1 MYADVDQ
8 IPPELKT
15 LDTFLLWKYFKKPDG
30 KLIKSPVSETGV
42 RMGYNDPDVLMP
54 FESARELLSKGN
66 DLGMGISLRDGIE
79 ISVGNDSGY
88 LWCLDFDGF
97 VNPYSTQFDDGVK
110 TFINTFPSYT
120 EISPSGTGFKYFFVC
135 DRKPQS
141 KYKIKFGPSEF
152 SEEYPN
158 ITKYSQREIEVFSY
172 KLFLALTGDFLD
184 PSKRDIRFFSTTELD
199 GMLEDLNNWAKSTG
213 GLGNTESTDPI
224 KNDISS
230 SSNASYS
237 KLTKPSLKIVLGFI
251 DHFDEQVW
259 SNLANGIARVYG
271 EEGRQYFH
279 SYSSGVYAD
288 IPYPD
293 YDKEECNA
301 RFDRAL
307 NDLEKK
313 PDGYGIRYIVDTARK
328 HPDWSESFL
337 EYEPLFDFECKNQP
351 SEFSD
356 IQNTDLTSPPKE
368 DLPLNIDRTDIKNG
382 ERFRDQFC
390 NKILFV
396 RDTSDVLYF
405 DSTKGW
411 TFGNSDLPMQLA
423 KKVVAKMACD
433 CAVAIREGKD
443 VKKMLAEVKRS
454 SSRRSLEDMIK
465 VAKSEKGMSVSLSE
479 LDRDPCLLGVKNG
492 VVDLRKGSLLPSNQK
507 LLVTKYCNVEFD
519 AGADCPQFKLFLEQV
534 VPIQEQR
541 DFLVIVMGYFLTG
554 LSTEQFWFFFHGV
567 GSNGK
572 SVLITL
578 LEKLMGDYA
587 AKIPT
592 EMLMQQNRSS
602 AGAAP
607 DLLLLKGKRLVFCNE
622 TKEGQRIDDSRLK
635 ELTGGDTI
643 SARPVYGKKF
653 IPFRPTHKLVVVGNY
668 HPTVSDDS
676 HGFWRRVVLYPF
688 STIIAQD
695 QQDRQLL
702 EKLYGE
708 GPGILN
714 YLLKSLNIYFNTGL
728 KIPDSLLKATLKYR
742 TEEDRIQ
749 QFLDEECVTEPG
761 KKILKACLYTKYRNW
776 CGENGLCALSSYRFA
791 RKIGAKGY
799 SVRKDKRTWEGI
811 DLSPF

>member
-1 MYADVDQ
+1 MKIYPDQ

-97 VNPYSTQFDDGVK
+97 VNPDSTQFDDGVK

-184 PSKRDIRFFSTTELD
+184 PSNPDIRFFSTTELD
-199 GMLEDLNNWAKSTG
+199 GMLKDLNNWAKSTG

-271 EEGRQYFH
+271 EVGRQYFH

-293 YDKEECNA
+293 YDKEECNV

-313 PDGYGIRYIVDTARK
+313 PNGYGIRYIVDTARK

-423 KKVVAKMACD
+423 KKVVAKMASD

-541 DFLVIVMGYFLTG
+541 DF
-554 LSTEQFWFFFHGV
+554 
-567 GSNGK
+567 
-572 SVLITL
+572 
-578 LEKLMGDYA
+578 
-587 AKIPT
+587 
-592 EMLMQQNRSS
+592 
-602 AGAAP
+602 
-607 DLLLLKGKRLVFCNE
+607 
-622 TKEGQRIDDSRLK
+622 
-635 ELTGGDTI
+635 
-643 SARPVYGKKF
+643 
-653 IPFRPTHKLVVVGNY
+653 
-668 HPTVSDDS
+668 
-676 HGFWRRVVLYPF
+676 
-688 STIIAQD
+688 
-695 QQDRQLL
+695 
-702 EKLYGE
+702 
-708 GPGILN
+708 
-714 YLLKSLNIYFNTGL
+714 
-728 KIPDSLLKATLKYR
+728 
-742 TEEDRIQ
+742 
-749 QFLDEECVTEPG
+749 
-761 KKILKACLYTKYRNW
+761 
-776 CGENGLCALSSYRFA
+776 
-791 RKIGAKGY
+791 
-799 SVRKDKRTWEGI
+799 
-811 DLSPF
+811 

>member
-1 MYADVDQ
+1 VKIYPDQ
-8 IPPELKT
+8 IAPEVKR
-15 LDTFLLWKYFKKPDG
+15 LDTFLLWKNFDVKGGKK
-30 KLIKSPVSETGV
+30 IKSPVSSE
-42 RMGYNDPDVLMP
+42 GYKVAYNAPDVLMP
-54 FESARELLSKGN
+54 FESAKERLSKGN
-66 DLGMGISLRDGIE
+66 DLGIGISLLDGIE
-79 ISVGNDSGY
+79 VSVGNNSGY
-88 LWCLDFDGF
+88 LWCFDFDGF
-97 VNPYSTQFDDGVK
+97 ANPAGKKFDVGVMA
-110 TFINTFPSYT
+110 FINTFPSYT
-120 EISPSGTGFKYFFVC
+120 EISPSGTGFKYFFAC

-152 SEEYPN
+152 AEKYPN
-158 ITKYSQREIEVFSY
+158 ITKYAQREIEVFSCNG
-172 KLFLALTGDFLD
+172 FLALTGNLFDSLTGGIKFL
-184 PSKRDIRFFSTTELD
+184 SATELD
-199 GMLEDLNNWAKSTG
+199 SMLERLNNWA
-213 GLGNTESTDPI
+213 
-224 KNDISS
+224 ISS
-230 SSNASYS
+230 GGTGTTVLVDSAKNVKSSSINTSYS
-237 KLTKPSLKIVLGFI
+237 RLIKSSLEDVLAHV

-259 SNLANGIARVYG
+259 TDVANVLARVYG
-271 EEGRQYFH
+271 EEGRSYFH

-293 YDKEECNA
+293 YDKEECNV

-307 NDLEKK
+307 NDLVKK

-328 HPDWSESFL
+328 HSDWSESFL
-337 EYEPLFDFECKNQP
+337 EYEPIFEFKYINQP
-351 SEFSD
+351 NEFSD
-356 IQNTDLTSPPKE
+356 IQNTNLTGHSKE
-368 DLPLNIDRTDIKNG
+368 DLPLNINRTDIKNG
-382 ERFRDQFC
+382 ERFRDQFF
-390 NKILFV
+390 NKIRFV

-411 TFGNSDLPMQLA
+411 TFGNSDLPMLLA
-423 KKVVAKMACD
+423 KKVVAKMADD

-443 VKKMLAEVKRS
+443 EKKLLAEVKRS

-465 VAKSEKGMSVSLSE
+465 VAKSEHGMSVSLSE
-479 LDRDPCLLGVKNG
+479 LDNDPYLLGVKNG
-492 VVDLRKGSLLPSNQK
+492 VVDLRIGSLLPLNQK
-507 LLVTKYCNVEFD
+507 LLVTKCCDVEFD
-519 AGADCPQFKLFLEQV
+519 AGADCPKFKVFLEQV
-534 VPIQEQR
+534 VPVKEQR

-592 EMLMQQNRSS
+592 EMLMQQSRSS

-622 TKEGQRIDDSRLK
+622 TKEGQRLDDSRLK

-643 SARPVYGKKF
+643 VARPVYGKKF

-688 STIIAQD
+688 STIIARD
-695 QQDRQLL
+695 KQDRQLL

-714 YLLKSLNIYFNTGL
+714 YLLKSLNIYFTSGL
-728 KIPDSLLKATLKYR
+728 KIPDSLLNATLKYR

-761 KKILKACLYTKYRNW
+761 KTILKACLYTKYRNW
-776 CGENGLCALSSYRFA
+776 CGDNGLCALSSNRFA

-799 SVRKDKRTWEGI
+799 SVMKDKRTWEGI

>member
-1 MYADVDQ
+1 MYADTDQ
-8 IPPELKT
+8 IPSELKT
-15 LDTFLLWKYFKKPDG
+15 LDAFLIWKAFDTKGGKK
-30 KLIKSPVSETGV
+30 IKSPVSKTGL
-42 RMGYNDPDVLMP
+42 RMGYNNPDVLMP
-54 FESARELLSKGN
+54 FESAKERLSKGN
-66 DLGMGISLRDGIE
+66 DLGIGISLLDGIE
-79 ISVGNDSGY
+79 VSVDKDSGY

-97 VNPYSTQFDDGVK
+97 AKAENNQVDDGVIE
-110 TFINTFPSYT
+110 FVDTFPSYT

-152 SEEYPN
+152 AVKHPN
-158 ITKYSQREIEVFSY
+158 ITKYVQREIEIFSCNG
-172 KLFLALTGDFLD
+172 FLALTGELLH
-184 PSKRDIRFFSTTELD
+184 PSNRDIRFFSTTELD
-199 GMLEDLNNWAKSTG
+199 GMLEDLNKWATSTG

-259 SNLANGIARVYG
+259 TDVANLLARVYG

-293 YDKEECNA
+293 FDKEECNV

-313 PDGYGIRYIVDTARK
+313 PDGYGIRYIVDAARK

-351 SEFSD
+351 SEFLD
-356 IQNTDLTSPPKE
+356 IQNTDLTSPLKE

-587 AKIPT
+587 AQIPT
-592 EMLMQQNRSS
+592 EMLIQQNRSS
-602 AGAAP
+602 GGAAP

-653 IPFRPTHKLVVVGNY
+653 IAFRPTHKLVVVGNY

-708 GPGILN
+708 RPGILN

-761 KKILKACLYTKYRNW
+761 KTILKACLYTKYRNW
-776 CGENGLCALSSYRFA
+776 CGENGLCALSSNRFA
-791 RKIGAKGY
+791 RKIGAKGF
-799 SVRKDKRTWEGI
+799 SVMKDKRTWEGI